1 MPDVILP
8 ALNEAEAVGWVVGR
22 MPPGFRAIVVDNAS
36 TDGTADEARRAG
48 ATVVHEA
55 RQGFGAACWAGL
67 QAATSDVVC
76 FTDCDG
82 SLDPFVLPAF
92 VRYVDEDEADL
103 VVGRRIAR
111 RGAWPVHARLA
122 NVALAALLRART
134 GLALAD
140 PGPIRVA
147 RRSALMEL
155 GLTDRRSGWPL
166 EMILRAHLAGW
177 RIHSLPADY
186 LARSGRSKVTGTVR
200 GTVRAVRDMSAV
212 LRTVRQ

>member
-76 FTDCDG
+76 FMDCDG

-147 RRSALMEL
+147 RRSALLEL

-177 RIHSLPADY
+177 RIHSLPVDY
-186 LARSGRSKVTGTVR
+186 LARSGRSKVTGTVL

>member
-36 TDGTADEARRAG
+36 TDGTAHEARRAG

-76 FTDCDG
+76 FMDCDG

-147 RRSALMEL
+147 RRSALLEL

-186 LARSGRSKVTGTVR
+186 LARSGRSKVTGTVL

>member
-76 FTDCDG
+76 FMDCDG

-92 VRYVDEDEADL
+92 VRYVDDDEADL

-186 LARSGRSKVTGTVR
+186 LARSGRSKVTGTVL

>member
-76 FTDCDG
+76 FMDCDG

-92 VRYVDEDEADL
+92 VRYVDDDEADL

-147 RRSALMEL
+147 RRSALLEL

-186 LARSGRSKVTGTVR
+186 LARSGRSKVTGTVL